1 MVSPKSSSSSM
12 KSFASFSKDD
22 SGESKGKTN
31 MTSLGRSRWGR
42 DSATEFLARV
52 IGMVKVS
59 LPNFMS
65 NSPILVGSRRVFLR
79 DALSRCRSPKCQRQ
93 GNREPLQHHRD
104 ES

>member
-22 SGESKGKTN
+22 SGESKGKTD

-42 DSATEFLARV
+42 DSTTECLDRA

-59 LPNFMS
+59 LPNFTYI
-65 NSPILVGSRRVFLR
+65 SPVFGAFKKSFSRGCPIKT
-79 DALSRCRSPKCQRQ
+79 SKP
-93 GNREPLQHHRD
+93 
-104 ES
+104 